1 MPATLILLLALLA
14 PPSDTTATVWL
25 EWHAGR
31 RWIHTQEGSGF
42 YTGVLLGWP
51 ASPRHGIQFGL
62 GFMRR
67 LTEALEAHEIGLLAP
82 GGRGPA
88 HDRFPLTQLD
98 GYVRLYVQPDLSSS
112 LQVEISGGLGIVWTE
127 MPYRAPLFC
136 FQEWCAADRA
146 VVSSWRRLEA
156 GLSGSLAVLVPV
168 GALEMGGRLSTHQLF
183 ATARDVWM
191 VGLVLRLRR

>member
-1 MPATLILLLALLA
+1 MLLALLA

-42 YTGVLLGWP
+42 YTGMLLGWP
-51 ASPRHGIQFGL
+51 VSSRHGIQFGL

-112 LQVEISGGLGIVWTE
+112 LQVEIAGGLGIVWTE

-136 FQEWCAADRA
+136 IPEWCVADRS
-146 VVSSWRRLEA
+146 VVSSRRRLDG
-156 GLSGSLAVLVPV
+156 GLSGSLAVLIPV
-168 GALEMGGRLSTHQLF
+168 GALVIGGRLSIHQLF